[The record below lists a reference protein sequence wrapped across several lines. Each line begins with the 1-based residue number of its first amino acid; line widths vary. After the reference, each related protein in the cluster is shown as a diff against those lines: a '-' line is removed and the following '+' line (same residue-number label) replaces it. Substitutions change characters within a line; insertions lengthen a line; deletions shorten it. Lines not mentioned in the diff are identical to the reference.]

1 MEDEEH
7 ISGEE
12 VDPQTE
18 DDEELAEK
26 VDELD
31 IGDYEEGWSTEGEG
45 EEEGR
50 GGLSGEVG
58 KELDQGETV
67 PLRDVA
73 REVAK
78 DAEEQEDERTRVL
91 SVTELEDL
99 FIGSAPPLSGKS
111 TPQMTNET
119 SAHQQNSQHSEI
131 PILPSSLS
139 VLSDTQMSVNHPL
152 STPSSAPRRSPF
164 LLHRAKRNISRP
176 SSYRTRSPCVIVP
189 VWFSRNSR
197 ILRQIWLWTVFYRLI
212 R

>member
-1 MEDEEH
+1 LEDEEH

-58 KELDQGETV
+58 KKQDQGETV

-111 TPQMTNET
+111 TP
-119 SAHQQNSQHSEI
+119 
-131 PILPSSLS
+131 
-139 VLSDTQMSVNHPL
+139 
-152 STPSSAPRRSPF
+152 
-164 LLHRAKRNISRP
+164 
-176 SSYRTRSPCVIVP
+176 
-189 VWFSRNSR
+189 
-197 ILRQIWLWTVFYRLI
+197 
-212 R
+212 